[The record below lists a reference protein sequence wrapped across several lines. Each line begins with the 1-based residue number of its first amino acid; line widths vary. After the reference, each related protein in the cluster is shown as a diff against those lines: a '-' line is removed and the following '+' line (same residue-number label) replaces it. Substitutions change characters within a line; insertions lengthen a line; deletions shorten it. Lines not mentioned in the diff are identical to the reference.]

1 MFLKIVLAEEIYV
14 SKDCVGGGNFV
25 ALSAPRLAQLG
36 TRRDILMVQNS
47 PHEQLRACRY
57 GN

>member
-14 SKDCVGGGNFV
+14 SGGNLV